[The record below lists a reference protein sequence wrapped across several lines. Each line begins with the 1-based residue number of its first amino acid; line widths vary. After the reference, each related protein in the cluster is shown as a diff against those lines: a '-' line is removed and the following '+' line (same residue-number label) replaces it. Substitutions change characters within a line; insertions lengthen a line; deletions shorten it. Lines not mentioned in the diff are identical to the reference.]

1 MGSTTLLFAAL
12 PAFTRT
18 TTFAGSTSIGGGSAA
33 ATKNGVRDSS
43 ELQWLVMLAPTKHI
57 LEYAIDLLEVY
68 IYFSTECR

>member
-1 MGSTTLLFAAL
+1 MGSTTLLFAVM

-43 ELQWLVMLAPTKHI
+43 ATKHI